1 MVDALTFPCGEE
13 ALHLHAAAGVRDTEG
28 RAGHQA
34 LLRGAT
40 VGGPHQTPAGAV
52 TGPLQQLH
60 RLTRLEAE
68 LAGTTCCEVLQH
80 HRQLTAPGEL
90 RDRARERENSELYS
104 L

>member
-40 VGGPHQTPAGAV
+40 VGGSHQTPAGAV
-52 TGPLQQLH
+52 TGPLQ
-60 RLTRLEAE
+60 
-68 LAGTTCCEVLQH
+68 
-80 HRQLTAPGEL
+80 
-90 RDRARERENSELYS
+90 
-104 L
+104 